1 MYNSVQE
8 SFPVFKHYYL
18 NVENKKLDVHFL
30 GTFSTI
36 LRCYGLVIHNIDVVI
51 PAVLPILKLFMIFIT
66 QFIVLIKTQ
75 TYVSLFP
82 GIALFIS
89 GMVINIHA
97 DHILRN
103 LRKPGETGYKIPQGK
118 QTAGYSFAHN
128 Q

>member
-1 MYNSVQE
+1 
-8 SFPVFKHYYL
+8 
-18 NVENKKLDVHFL
+18 VHFL
-30 GTFSTI
+30 GTFFTI
-36 LRCYGLVIHNIDVVI
+36 FRCYGLVIHNIDVVI

-75 TYVSLFP
+75 TDVSLFL

-118 QTAGYSFAHN
+118 HIAGYSFAHN